1 MPANSFMLRF
11 ILIAI
16 LFFASLLCV
25 FRAPMYYIWYV
36 AILVS
41 EFSWIFILAVGGLLL
56 WKTDAGIYRTT
67 GTALGIIALL
77 LYAFPIA
84 GAYSLSGSID
94 NEFHKVFKPKRNKQA
109 ASYSFLQTFKGIN
122 ATSVPYKTFTYAS
135 YPGKSLPLDFYP
147 SQQAGKRPSVIVVHG
162 GSWAAGDRKQLPEL
176 NSYLALQGYHVAA
189 INYRLAPQY
198 HCPAPVED
206 INAAIAY
213 LSAHAVELNIDT
225 ARFVLLGRS
234 AGGEIVLNAAYTLH
248 NPAIKGVISYYGPA
262 DLVWGYANPANPL
275 VLNSCKVIEDYLG
288 GTYQQM
294 PRQYEFASAPFTVTK
309 DAPPTLLIQGKTD
322 ALVAYGHSPRLIE
335 KLKPLGVKYYFLSLP
350 WATHGC
356 DYSLNGPSGQLCTYT
371 VLRFLDAV
379 TKD

>member
-1 MPANSFMLRF
+1 MLRL
-11 ILIAI
+11 ILITI
-16 LFFASLLCV
+16 LFLASLLCV

-41 EFSWIFILAVGGLLL
+41 EFSWIFILAIVGLLL
-56 WKTDAGIYRTT
+56 WKTDACMVRNM
-67 GTALGIIALL
+67 GTALGIVALL
-77 LYAFPIA
+77 LYAFPIVS
-84 GAYSLSGSID
+84 AYRIASNLDKDFDKALNI
-94 NEFHKVFKPKRNKQA
+94 KPAQHGNP
-109 ASYSFLQTFKGIN
+109 YSFLQTFKGIN
-122 ATSVPYKTFTYAS
+122 APVIPYKTFVYAN
-135 YPGKSLPLDFYP
+135 YPDKELPLDFFP
-147 SQQAGKRPSVIVVHG
+147 SQQPGERPCVIVVHG

-206 INAAIAY
+206 INAAIRY
-213 LSAHAVELNIDT
+213 LSAHAADLHIDT
-225 ARFVLLGRS
+225 TRFVLLGRS
-234 AGGEIVLNAAYTLH
+234 AGGEIVLNAAYTMH

-288 GTYQQM
+288 GTYQQI

-309 DAPPTLLIQGKTD
+309 KAPPTLLIQGKTD

-335 KLKPLGVKYYFLSLP
+335 ALKPLGVKYYFLSLP